1 MICGFA
7 ANKCLKKAF
16 AIILTFY
23 VFAIDYL
30 LNLFHS
36 SVVMVQFHT
45 DLAIKQIE
53 FFTKLT
59 YFNFYVVDNRYQQ
72 RTSQFGRVIPRWA
85 SSLFTK
91 VFFSIALVFLCIVHV
106 STSVNLFHLLFRAR
120 EWCSYPS
127 ASFGN
132 SVHRRTN
139 SHYTFI

>member
-1 MICGFA
+1 MALLQMFKKSFCD
-7 ANKCLKKAF
+7 NPYVLCLCNWLFVKS
-16 AIILTFY
+16 LS
-23 VFAIDYL
+23 L
-30 LNLFHS
+30 LRGDGSIPYWFGN
-36 SVVMVQFHT
+36 QT
-45 DLAIKQIE
+45 NE
-53 FFTKLT
+53 FFTKLA
-59 YFNFYVVDNRYQQ
+59 YFNFYIVDNRYQQ